1 LAKDENQRN
10 MKKVP
15 QPGYDMHDVGF
26 MEILKSVAL
35 NTTAYF
41 TPSFTI
47 DDVIAKIAK
56 DQKIKID
63 TIPKDPEQQKTGE
76 WE

>member
-1 LAKDENQRN
+1 MAKDENQRN

-15 QPGYDMHDVGF
+15 QPGYDMHDDGF

-41 TPSFTI
+41 TPNYTV

-56 DQKIKID
+56 D
-63 TIPKDPEQQKTGE
+63 
-76 WE
+76 